1 MEITHDTVLEQGDK
15 LAVATVLTVLNFV
28 VYSVSQSSLPLFG
41 TALIWGTV
49 LIAGYV
55 AGKVGDLPIMIS
67 ELASLTLLFIVVSG
81 WASPTYVLQSIVTLT
96 LLFIAGYV
104 GGSSFMRTRRSI
116 EFPKTD
122 IKSVLPVFLGSIGV
136 MLIIASILWGLKELS
151 PEYIPISK
159 NYSNT
164 VIYLCSGLIN
174 AFIISCSL
182 SSKNTTYYT
191 TVAVGGLIASLSY
204 ISFPLAA
211 CMISLEERPTI
222 IIEKCVKLGTMI
234 KTIKPG
240 NMRSYGRALCYDL
253 TPNENNHM
261 IITGSTGTGKTTLV
275 KNVLN
280 QLITRRMNIVV
291 LDYHG
296 EYITLSDA
304 RILRPDR
311 ERINIFALM
320 GKEPEIRSEELAEAI
335 SSAYRLGSV
344 QRAAL
349 QQLLLHAYKVFGN
362 VTPEELNELVND
374 ELIHQTLGFSKD
386 IIKSLVPYVRNVSG
400 SKNITW
406 LDPAELLEG
415 TVVIDLSRL
424 GSLPLQ
430 QVISESIIE
439 ILYHIRKQVPGTT
452 LLVVE
457 EAQRL
462 VKKRTNTP
470 IARVFREG
478 RKFGLSVI
486 AIYQDPLAIDP
497 ALINNSSALVS
508 FQIPEEN
515 SSIYLARNI
524 AGQTPRLL
532 KKVKQTLVSLSKG
545 KALVWHRSGGIYV
558 IKILKIH

>member
-1 MEITHDTVLEQGDK
+1 MEITHDTVLEQKDK
-15 LAVATVLTVLNFV
+15 LAVATVLTILNFV

-41 TALIWGTV
+41 TALIWATV

-55 AGKVGDLPIMIS
+55 AGKVGDFPVMIA
-67 ELASLTLLFIVVSG
+67 ELASLFILFIVVSR
-81 WASPTYVLQSIVTLT
+81 WASPTYILQSIATLS
-96 LLFIAGYV
+96 LLFLAGYL
-104 GGSSFMRTRRSI
+104 GGSSLMRTKRAI
-116 EFPKTD
+116 ELPKTD
-122 IKSVLPVFLGSIGV
+122 IMSVLPAFLGSAGV
-136 MLIIASILWGLKELS
+136 MLVIASIMWGLKELS
-151 PEYIPISK
+151 PEFIPIIK
-159 NYSNT
+159 NYSNIA
-164 VIYLCSGLIN
+164 IYLCSGLIS
-174 AFIISCSL
+174 AFIISYSL
-182 SSKNTTYYT
+182 SSRNITYY
-191 TVAVGGLIASLSY
+191 AIAAIGGLIASLSY

-211 CMISLEERPTI
+211 SMISLEEGLTAT
-222 IIEKCVKLGTMI
+222 IEKCVKLGTLV

-240 NMRSYGRALCYDL
+240 IMRSYGRAICYDL

-280 QLITRRMNIVV
+280 QLITQKINIVV

-296 EYITLSDA
+296 EYVTLSNA

-349 QQLLLHAYKVFGN
+349 QQLLLHAYRVFGDI
-362 VTPEELNELVND
+362 TPEELNELIND

-386 IIKSLVPYVRNVSG
+386 VIKSLVPYVRNVSG

-439 ILYHIRKQVPGTT
+439 ILYHIRKQVPGAT

-462 VKKRTNTP
+462 IKKRTSTP
-470 IARVFREG
+470 LARVFREG
-478 RKFGLSVI
+478 RKFGLTVI
-486 AIYQDPLAIDP
+486 AIYQDPLALDP
-497 ALINNSSALVS
+497 ALINNSSTLVS

-515 SSIYLARNI
+515 SSTYLARNI

-532 KKVKQTLVSLSKG
+532 RKVKQTLVSLSRG

-558 IKILKIH
+558 IKIH